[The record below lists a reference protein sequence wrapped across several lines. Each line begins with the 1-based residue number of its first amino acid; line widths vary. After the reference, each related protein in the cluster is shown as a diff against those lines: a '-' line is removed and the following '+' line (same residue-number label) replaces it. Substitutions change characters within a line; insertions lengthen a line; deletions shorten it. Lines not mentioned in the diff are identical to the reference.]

1 MSDVLLEISGLSRCF
16 PAGDDQLT
24 VLNNV
29 NLTIRRG
36 EMIAIMGA
44 SGSGKSTLMNILGCL
59 DTPSEGTYLVNG
71 RDTSVMN
78 PDQLA
83 ELRRDYFGFIFQR
96 YHLLDDLTAIGNV
109 EIPALYSAENKASRQ
124 ARAEQLLKR
133 LGLAERMDHKPSQ
146 LSGGQQQRVSVARA
160 LINGGTVILADEPT
174 GALDSHSGKE
184 MMDLLRELHQQG
196 HTIVLVTHDP
206 KIAASAERVI
216 EISDGEIVSDITSDA
231 SSDSASTEYS
241 ATVHSAVA
249 SSAVVSSTVASSTV
263 ASSVTDDSST
273 RIEEKQS
280 VNKPISKPF
289 SAQWFSVVEA
299 FKMSLSAMGSH
310 RLRTFLTM
318 LGIIIGIASVV
329 SVVAIG
335 NGSQAQVLSRMASM
349 GTNTI
354 EIKPGSGLGDRR
366 AGRVRTLTAN
376 DANALTNLSFVDSV
390 TPTVR
395 VNVAVRY
402 GNEAVTAEVQGVGS
416 DYFRVRGFEVA
427 QGQLFDD
434 GSIDALEQVAVIDNN
449 TLNDLFPDGEA
460 LGKVIF
466 LGRLPVR
473 IIAVTEARE
482 MAFGNSDALNVWL
495 PYSTVNSR
503 IYSQNYVNDIT
514 VRVSDEVSSTAAEQA
529 IINLIKMRHG
539 VEDFF
544 TVNTD
549 TVRENIEQTS
559 STMTLLISAIAF
571 ISLVVGGIGVMNIML
586 VSVTERTREIG
597 IRMAVGARQADIL
610 RQFLIEAVLVCLC
623 GGALGIGLAYAVG
636 LIVSSTS
643 SGLSMI
649 YSTNSIIAAFICS
662 TLIGVLFGFLPARN
676 AARLNPVDALSR
688 G

>member
-1 MSDVLLEISGLSRCF
+1 MSDVLLEISGLSRRF

-29 NLTIRRG
+29 NLAIRRG

-133 LGLAERMDHKPSQ
+133 LGLADRMDHKPSQ

-160 LINGGTVILADEPT
+160 LSNGGTVILADEPT

-216 EISDGEIVSDITSDA
+216 EISDGEIVSDIRSDA
-231 SSDSASTEYS
+231 SNDSASTECS
-241 ATVHSAVA
+241 TTAHSAVA
-249 SSAVVSSTVASSTV
+249 SSKVVSSTV

-280 VNKPISKPF
+280 TNKPISKPF

-366 AGRVRTLTAN
+366 AGRVRTLTAS

-402 GNEAVTAEVQGVGS
+402 GNEAVTAEVQGVGP
-416 DYFRVRGFEVA
+416 DYFRVRGFDVA

-676 AARLNPVDALSR
+676 AAKLNPVDALSR

>member
-1 MSDVLLEISGLSRCF
+1 MNDVLLEISGLSRRF

-206 KIAASAERVI
+206 KIAASAERII
-216 EISDGEIVSDITSDA
+216 EISDGEIVSDIRSGA
-231 SSDSASTEYS
+231 SNDSASTEYS
-241 ATVHSAVA
+241 TTAHSAVA
-249 SSAVVSSTVASSTV
+249 SSI
-263 ASSVTDDSST
+263 TDDSST
-273 RIEEKQS
+273 RIEEKKS
-280 VNKPISKPF
+280 TNKPISKPF

-402 GNEAVTAEVQGVGS
+402 GNEAVTAEVQGVGP

-427 QGQLFDD
+427 QGQLFDE

-449 TLNDLFPDGEA
+449 TLNDLFPDGKA

>member
-231 SSDSASTEYS
+231 SNDSASTEYS
-241 ATVHSAVA
+241 ATVHSA
-249 SSAVVSSTVASSTV
+249 VASSTV

-402 GNEAVTAEVQGVGS
+402 GNEAVTAEVQGVGP

-559 STMTLLISAIAF
+559 
-571 ISLVVGGIGVMNIML
+571 
-586 VSVTERTREIG
+586 
-597 IRMAVGARQADIL
+597 
-610 RQFLIEAVLVCLC
+610 
-623 GGALGIGLAYAVG
+623 
-636 LIVSSTS
+636 
-643 SGLSMI
+643 
-649 YSTNSIIAAFICS
+649 
-662 TLIGVLFGFLPARN
+662 
-676 AARLNPVDALSR
+676 
-688 G
+688 

>member
-1 MSDVLLEISGLSRCF
+1 MSDVLLEISGLSCRF

-29 NLTIRRG
+29 NLAIRRG

-133 LGLAERMDHKPSQ
+133 LGLADRMDHKPSQ

-216 EISDGEIVSDITSDA
+216 EISDGEIVSDIRSDA
-231 SSDSASTEYS
+231 SNDSASTECS
-241 ATVHSAVA
+241 TTAHSAVA
-249 SSAVVSSTVASSTV
+249 SSKVVSSTV

-280 VNKPISKPF
+280 TNKPISKPF

-366 AGRVRTLTAN
+366 AGRVRTLTAS

-402 GNEAVTAEVQGVGS
+402 GNEAVTAEVQGVGP
-416 DYFRVRGFEVA
+416 DYFRVRGFDVA

-676 AARLNPVDALSR
+676 AAKLNPVDALSR

>member
-216 EISDGEIVSDITSDA
+216 EISDGEIVSDIMSGA
-231 SSDSASTEYS
+231 NNDSASTEYS
-241 ATVHSAVA
+241 A
-249 SSAVVSSTVASSTV
+249 
-263 ASSVTDDSST
+263 T

-402 GNEAVTAEVQGVGS
+402 GNEAVTAEVQGVGP

-427 QGQLFDD
+427 QGQLFDE

>member
-216 EISDGEIVSDITSDA
+216 EISDGEIVSDITSGA
-231 SSDSASTEYS
+231 NNDSASTEYS
-241 ATVHSAVA
+241 A
-249 SSAVVSSTVASSTV
+249 
-263 ASSVTDDSST
+263 T

-299 FKMSLSAMGSH
+299 FKMSISAMGSH

-366 AGRVRTLTAN
+366 AGRVRTLTAS

-402 GNEAVTAEVQGVGS
+402 GNEAVTAEVQGVGP

-427 QGQLFDD
+427 QGQLFDE

-449 TLNDLFPDGEA
+449 TLDDLFPDGEA

-643 SGLSMI
+643 SGLGMI

>member
-1 MSDVLLEISGLSRCF
+1 MSDVLLEISGLSRRF

-216 EISDGEIVSDITSDA
+216 EISDGEIVSDITSGA
-231 SSDSASTEYS
+231 NNDSASTEYS
-241 ATVHSAVA
+241 A
-249 SSAVVSSTVASSTV
+249 
-263 ASSVTDDSST
+263 T

-676 AARLNPVDALSR
+676 AAKLNPVDALSR

>member
-216 EISDGEIVSDITSDA
+216 EISDGEIVSDITSGA
-231 SSDSASTEYS
+231 NNDSASTEYS
-241 ATVHSAVA
+241 A
-249 SSAVVSSTVASSTV
+249 
-263 ASSVTDDSST
+263 T

-449 TLNDLFPDGEA
+449 TLDDLFPDGEA